1 MRLHRGGIV
10 GAVML
15 AVVAAA
21 CTSSSS
27 STQSTASTTAV
38 GGAKGAPTS
47 ITVGSAGFSE
57 NVTLARIYG
66 GALEKAG
73 YKVSYKLKIGAR
85 EVVEPALESG
95 QIDLVPEYAG
105 NYLNFLDP
113 AVNGLPLDQATTQL
127 QAKAK
132 TKGLTVLTP
141 SAAADGDVVA
151 ATKDFVAKNSLTS
164 ISDLKKLPAPVS
176 LAGPAECQTRPTCL
190 LGLQS
195 VYGLQVKFVSTGT
208 DSGGPVTK
216 AALDKG
222 DAVIG
227 RLFSTDTDLG
237 KKYVALDDDKNFQLA
252 GNIVPVVRSSKV
264 DDKLAQTLD
273 KVSAALTTAK
283 LTALDDQ
290 TDNQKQDPADVAT
303 MFLKQNNLG

>member
-1 MRLHRGGIV
+1 
-10 GAVML
+10 
-15 AVVAAA
+15 
-21 CTSSSS
+21 
-27 STQSTASTTAV
+27 
-38 GGAKGAPTS
+38 
-47 ITVGSAGFSE
+47 VGSAGFSE

-95 QIDLVPEYAG
+95 QIDLVPEYVG

-113 AVNGLPLDQATTQL
+113 SVNGLPLDQATTKL
-127 QAKAK
+127 KTAAQA
-132 TKGLTVLTP
+132 KGLTVLNP
-141 SAAADGDVVA
+141 SDAADGDVVA
-151 ATKDFVAKNSLTS
+151 ATKDYVAKNSLS
-164 ISDLKKLPAPVS
+164 AISDLKKLPGPVS
-176 LAGPAECQTRPTCL
+176 FAGPAECQTRPTCL

-227 RLFSTDTDLG
+227 RLFSTDSDLG
-237 KKYVALDDDKNFQLA
+237 KKYTVLTDDKSFQLA
-252 GNIVPVVRSSKV
+252 GNIVPVVRSSKA
-264 DDKLAQTLD
+264 DDKLTQTLN
-273 KVSAALTTAK
+273 KVSAALTTDK

-303 MFLKQNNLG
+303 KFLKDNNLG